1 MSQWLI
7 YGKSPSLDT
16 LWDEEL
22 NVGRSPATIEA
33 IMALE
38 SRLQIVLPDWLR
50 QLYSRYDGGAVRM
63 ARGAS
68 LQEPENWLKADW
80 LIPRGRLFSIGEIFS
95 FAELRLL
102 EDYKDDAFATIVE
115 DDSRLIAIAM
125 DEGTT
130 TLCLDYSDAK
140 HTVTPRIVLTDR
152 GRCLRVFDD
161 VKGFLAELVDVQ
173 YWNSALED
181 HHGPD
186 PDPDVMPWKRVNWEL
201 EVASI
206 ENFFTGSGTS
216 GAPASEDLI
225 SATENRLGVQLPA
238 LLKKLYRHQDG
249 GYTNFELVPLFR
261 KPSRHRHSWESAII
275 DRHLYSMKYL
285 ETLAE
290 IASGFDDN
298 EYPLSFYRMHAHCE
312 WLVVLCS
319 HGLDW
324 MLCLDYRRNGPNQE
338 PEVVLFQTFD
348 RELEPLYRARN
359 FNQFFGDLRRDAYK

>member
-1 MSQWLI
+1 M
-7 YGKSPSLDT
+7 
-16 LWDEEL
+16 
-22 NVGRSPATIEA
+22 
-33 IMALE
+33 
-38 SRLQIVLPDWLR
+38 
-50 QLYSRYDGGAVRM
+50 
-63 ARGAS
+63 
-68 LQEPENWLKADW
+68 
-80 LIPRGRLFSIGEIFS
+80 
-95 FAELRLL
+95 
-102 EDYKDDAFATIVE
+102 
-115 DDSRLIAIAM
+115 
-125 DEGTT
+125 
-130 TLCLDYSDAK
+130 
-140 HTVTPRIVLTDR
+140 
-152 GRCLRVFDD
+152 FDD
-161 VKGFLAELVDVQ
+161 VNGFLAELVDAQ

-186 PDPDVMPWKRVNWEL
+186 PDPDGMPWKRVNWEL
-201 EVASI
+201 EVASV
-206 ENFFTGSGTS
+206 ENFFTGSGAP
-216 GAPASEDLI
+216 GAPAPEELI

-324 MLCLDYRRNGPNQE
+324 MLCLDYRRNGPSQE

-359 FNQFFGDLRRDAYK
+359 FNQFFGDLRRDAYR